1 MSKIKRISL
10 RDSVFSYMEGVKK
23 IASTDEGSQKWV
35 IIGCSPVYRTFY
47 LEDHQGTLPVCWSS
61 DCKVPDVDILEP
73 ISQSCMNCK
82 NDIKGSGQGNSRACR
97 FHRRAAVV
105 LANHME
111 GGIYQVIL
119 SAISVFGQGGDGKW
133 PLDSYAEFLKGN
145 NVALS
150 HVVSEAQFDPDSAFP
165 KLNFSPVR
173 SLTED
178 EYEIIEKQMKS
189 ETTKKA
195 IKLDVPKQNN
205 FGFTPVSPELNNIN

>member
-1 MSKIKRISL
+1 
-10 RDSVFSYMEGVKK
+10 MEGTKK
-23 IASTDEGSQKWV
+23 IASSDEKSQEWV

-47 LEDHQGTLPVCWSS
+47 VEQETSPVCWSS
-61 DCKVPDVDILEP
+61 DCKVPDVGVPEP
-73 ISQSCMNCK
+73 INKSCMNCE

-105 LANHME
+105 LANHIE

-119 SAISVFGQGGDGKW
+119 SAISVFGKGVNGKW

-150 HVVSEAQFDPDSAFP
+150 HVISEAELDADSAFP
-165 KLNFSPVR
+165 KLTFTPVR

-189 ETTKKA
+189 EETKKA
-195 IKLDVPKQNN
+195 IRLNVPKQND
-205 FGFTPVSPELNNIN
+205 FEFTPVSPELTN

>member
-1 MSKIKRISL
+1 
-10 RDSVFSYMEGVKK
+10 MEGTKK
-23 IASTDEGSQKWV
+23 IASTDEKSQEWV

-61 DCKVPDVDILEP
+61 DCKVPSDEVLNP
-73 ISQSCMNCK
+73 KSKSCMNCE
-82 NDIKGSGQGNSRACR
+82 NDIKGSGQGNSRACK

-111 GGIYQVIL
+111 GEVFQVIL
-119 SAISVFGQGGDGKW
+119 SAVSVFGKGVNGKW

-150 HVVSEAQFDPDSAFP
+150 HVVSEAQFDLDSAFP
-165 KLNFSPVR
+165 KLNFTPVR

-189 ETTKKA
+189 EITKKA
-195 IKLDVPKQNN
+195 IKLNVSKQNN
-205 FGFTPVSPELNNIN
+205 FGFTPVNPELIN

>member
-1 MSKIKRISL
+1 MSVIRRVSL
-10 RDSVFSYMEGVKK
+10 KDSVFSYMEGTNK
-23 IASTDEGSQKWV
+23 IASTDEKSQKWV
-35 IIGCSPVYRTFY
+35 IVGCSPVYRTFY
-47 LEDHQGTLPVCWSS
+47 TEQETSPICWSS
-61 DCKVPDVDILEP
+61 DCKTPDVDVPEP
-73 ISQSCMNCK
+73 VSKSCMNCK

-105 LANHME
+105 LANHMD

-119 SAISVFGQGGDGKW
+119 SAISVFGKGVNGKW

>member
-1 MSKIKRISL
+1 
-10 RDSVFSYMEGVKK
+10 MEGTKK
-23 IASTDEGSQKWV
+23 IASTDERSQEWV

-47 LEDHQGTLPVCWSS
+47 IEQETSPVCWSS
-61 DCKVPDVDILEP
+61 DCKVPDVGVPEP
-73 ISQSCMNCK
+73 VSKSCMNCE

-105 LANHME
+105 LANHMD

-119 SAISVFGQGGDGKW
+119 SAVSVFGKGVNGKW

-150 HVVSEAQFDPDSAFP
+150 HVVSEAQFDLDSTFP
-165 KLNFSPVR
+165 KLNFTPVR

-178 EYEIIEKQMKS
+178 EYEIIEKQMKN
-189 ETTKKA
+189 EATKKA
-195 IKLDVPKQNN
+195 IRLNVSKQND
-205 FGFTPVSPELNNIN
+205 FGFTPVSPELIN